1 MPEEFFPKEF
11 SLKTMQNYAFP
22 VKLPRDR
29 AENAIF
35 FSEELFGQGFCGRW
49 RGLSQVLVDFVDVVE
64 HIVLARF

>member
-1 MPEEFFPKEF
+1 MGKLGALGMPEEFFPKEF

-35 FSEELFGQGFCGRW
+35 FYLKNCLDRVFADVGE
-49 RGLSQVLVDFVDVVE
+49 DF
-64 HIVLARF
+64 HKFLLISSM

>member
-35 FSEELFGQGFCGRW
+35 FF
-49 RGLSQVLVDFVDVVE
+49 
-64 HIVLARF
+64 